1 MKPKVLIADKI
12 HSDAVKELKKH
23 VEADTD
29 FEITPEDL
37 VKKIHEYDGIIV
49 RSRSKVT
56 KEVIEAGKKLKV
68 IARAGVGLDNVDVE
82 AAKAKG
88 IQVYNAPESL
98 TISVAELA
106 VCLMIAVS
114 RNIGFAHHSMRE
126 GRWEKKKCVGMEL
139 YGKTLG
145 LVGFGRIGREV
156 ALRARAMGMTIITS
170 DPAMTIEDAR
180 EYNAELVEVEDLL
193 KRADIVS
200 LHIPANEKTKG
211 FMNKERIGLMKK
223 TAYLINTARGAVI
236 DETALIDALKNGVIR
251 GAALDVYEKEPLEA
265 SELSKLDNV
274 ILTPHIGGGTEDAQ
288 RTAGMIVAE
297 KVNAFFAKTT

>member
-1 MKPKVLIADKI
+1 MKPKVLVADKT
-12 HSDAVKELKKH
+12 HGDAVKELKKH
-23 VEADTD
+23 VDVDID

-37 VKKIHEYDGIIV
+37 VKRIHEYDGIIV

-56 KEVIEAGKKLKV
+56 KDVIEAGKKLKV

-82 AAKAKG
+82 AAKARG

-98 TISVAELA
+98 TISVAELTI
-106 VCLMIAVS
+106 CLMIAVS
-114 RNIGFAHHSMRE
+114 RCIGFAHRTMGE
-126 GRWEKKKCVGMEL
+126 GKWEKKKCMGMEL

-145 LVGFGRIGREV
+145 LIGFGRIGREV
-156 ALRARAMGMTIITS
+156 AMRAHAMGMKIIAY
-170 DPAMTIEDAR
+170 DPALTIEDMR
-180 EYNAELVEVEDLL
+180 EYNAELVEVDDLL
-193 KRADIVS
+193 KRSDIVS

-211 FMNKERIGLMKK
+211 FMSRERIALMKK
-223 TAYLINTARGAVI
+223 TAFLVNTSRGTVV
-236 DETALIDALKNGVIR
+236 DEKALIDALKNCVIR

-274 ILTPHIGGGTEDAQ
+274 VLTPHIGSATEDAQ

-297 KVNAFFAKTT
+297 KVNAFFSK